1 MGSVVDTGPL
11 VVVVGFQSVVVPLV
25 PLLVSVAVLLVLVQV
40 QVPAAVQVAVP
51 QVVVEVLFCWTNV
64 LNLSTYLSYCWDGHN
79 LR

>member
-1 MGSVVDTGPL
+1 MGSVVDTGSL

-25 PLLVSVAVLLVLVQV
+25 PLLVSVAVLLVLV